1 MTQSQKVIFVMN
13 HLRLLN
19 TEGVAILDAICDEN
33 LEQSYGGGGTDFR
46 VVFEYIR
53 HEMSDQLPACIVIF
67 SDGIGPYP
75 AEVQALGIPVL
86 WIINNIKTTPPW
98 GRVVRVLPTM
108 PKESFKEY

>member
-86 WIINNIKTTPPW
+86 WIINNIKTTPPL
-98 GRVVRVLPTM
+98 GKSGKGIANDAKR
-108 PKESFKEY
+108 KF